1 MAKSQSLDR
10 GLDVIE
16 LIGASQ
22 HPMGTREIARAL
34 MLSPAI
40 VQRLLNTLLER
51 NYIHQDAETR
61 RYRIG
66 YRMLSIGAS
75 HQASDALLAES
86 RKELEKIIRQIRVD
100 AYLGVL
106 RQDSVIYLLCVN
118 GDGPVT
124 VKTEIGQ
131 RIPIHSTAL
140 GKVLLAAMTEKDAAD
155 LLGTNP
161 LPAITARTITDPRKL
176 VAVLG
181 DVRERGYASVEDENI
196 LGISS
201 VGAPVTDAAGRV
213 CAAISV
219 SWSRHFTPELSEESV
234 AILVSAAARA
244 ISYGIGDRN
253 RGPK

>member
-1 MAKSQSLDR
+1 MTKSQSLER

-22 HPMGTREIARAL
+22 HPIGTREIARAL
-34 MLSPAI
+34 DLSPAI
-40 VQRLLNTLLER
+40 VQRLLNTLSER

-66 YRMLSIGAS
+66 YQMLSIGAS

-86 RKELEKIIRQIRVD
+86 RKELEKIIRQIHVD

-106 RQDSVIYLLCVN
+106 RQDSVVYLLCVN

-140 GKVLLAAMTEKDAAD
+140 GKVLLAAMSEKQAAD
-155 LLGTNP
+155 LLGSKP
-161 LPAITARTITDPRKL
+161 LPAITTRTITDPKKL
-176 VAVLG
+176 VAALG
-181 DVRERGYASVEDENI
+181 EVRQRGYGAVEDENI

-201 VGAPVTDAAGRV
+201 VGAPVTDAGGRV

-219 SWSRHFTPELSEESV
+219 SWSRHFTPELDEAGV
-234 AILVSAAARA
+234 AKLVSAAARA
-244 ISYGIGDRN
+244 ISYGIGDRSN
-253 RGPK
+253 ASK